1 MKLTATDNQ
10 KLRAAFAACRL
21 ADIDLAVV
29 SEGKIRGLSESK
41 NAAIFSELE
50 LSIDPT
56 ITLGITRL
64 SELGKRLDLFGD
76 DILIEGELNDAKKVK
91 KLSIRGKTGKIE
103 FRCTDIALLER
114 KYPKAHSEEVGTV
127 ITLTKAEVALISKGV
142 RTLGAEQMTIQVK
155 RDGLVHI
162 ESVDSSNDRFELD
175 MSLPAEFVDEPNA
188 SVNQYNTSSSGVL
201 LKLIEHTVREADTTQ
216 LMVMKSGNIG
226 LKAYGHDILA
236 IPRII

>member
-1 MKLTATDNQ
+1 MRLTASDNQ
-10 KLRAAFAACRL
+10 KLRAAFAACKL

-29 SEGKIRGLSESK
+29 SEGKIRGLSDSK
-41 NAAIFSELE
+41 CAAIFSELE

-64 SELGKRLDLFGD
+64 SELGKRLELFGD
-76 DILIEGELNDAKKVK
+76 DILIEGELNNDKKVK
-91 KLSIRGKTGKIE
+91 KLSIKGKTGKIE
-103 FRCTDIALLER
+103 FRCTDVALLER

-127 ITLTKAEVALISKGV
+127 ITLSKAEVALISKGV

-155 RDGLVHI
+155 RDGAVRI

-175 MSLPAEFVDEPNA
+175 IASPAEFVEDPIP
-188 SVNQYNTSSSGVL
+188 SVNSYNTTSSGVL
-201 LKLIEHTVREADTTQ
+201 LKLIEHTVREADNTQ